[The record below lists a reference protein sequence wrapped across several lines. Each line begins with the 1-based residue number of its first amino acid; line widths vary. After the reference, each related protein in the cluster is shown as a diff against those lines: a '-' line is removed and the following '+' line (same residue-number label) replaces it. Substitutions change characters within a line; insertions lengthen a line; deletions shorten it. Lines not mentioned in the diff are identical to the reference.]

1 MTKKIVLFADGTG
14 NAFTEQESSV
24 WRLYQALDAADPDIE
39 AHYIP
44 GVGTSKIWVVATIDA
59 ATGFGVPA
67 NVRKLYRFL
76 CWNWNAGAEVYLFG
90 FSRGSFTIRTLA
102 AMIASQGLAPTETD
116 GRAVS
121 HAEMNRNVMGA
132 WRAYREHSA
141 PFEWSKMSPLVWA
154 ARRLRDVFVRLSRRL
169 AGAPLHPEALAQRDR
184 AQPERKQIS
193 LAFMGLFDTVEAFG
207 VPFEELRKAVDY
219 ALWPIS
225 FRNHRLACGVRVARH
240 ALSLDDERTTF
251 HPLRMDQS
259 PRPKHDPCRQPAT
272 DIGEVWFSGVHSDVG
287 GGYPDGRASFAP
299 LLWMAGEAR
308 DQGLDF
314 RAGPLDQWRQQV
326 SPTAPLHDSRAGLS
340 VYYRYSPRKI
350 GTGVADGGPPVVHHS
365 VVERI
370 VSGCDGYAPL
380 VLPRHIKILLP
391 SRDVVDC
398 PVSPRQAH
406 ALAAAAAETRD
417 ALTDALKLEV
427 PPEKFM
433 RRVSDLVWR
442 RRVVYFLLVF
452 ATLWF
457 VAQPALNSGVSDGG
471 SSPSAG
477 GMLQYLDGSFAAMA
491 RSTFGAVAPIMPA
504 VVKPWFD
511 FLARHPLRGA
521 LDLGFILFF
530 YLRSGSLRDRI
541 RDYAHDAWFSRQ
553 KAVPESEFAGGET
566 WIRRFRKS
574 RIVNRLANFATQRVF
589 FALGVFAIYLAAA
602 TFFSRASVNA
612 LNAAGAI
619 CRPASLGPGLAL
631 KDGATTI
638 VRGFTPASPCFDTG
652 VEVISGATYLIKI
665 KQTEPFADQTVY
677 APPAG
682 FKACGWAFRAGL
694 PFRRWWRADWF
705 APIAQ
710 IGERAAAE
718 FPLTPINGVLP
729 RPFTSASDRI
739 EVDKRLALD
748 EPYTA
753 APGADRARR
762 ELLAM
767 QAGENTF
774 IARFAAPARGRLY
787 VYVNDLLPAFLWLK
801 FTTFYDNNAG
811 RADITITREACCG
824 SDGGK

>member
-14 NAFTEQESSV
+14 NAFTEQESNV

-39 AHYIP
+39 THYIP
-44 GVGTSKIWVVATIDA
+44 GVGTSKIWLVAMIDA

-102 AMIASQGLAPTETD
+102 AMIASQGLMPSKIGD
-116 GRAVS
+116 GAVS
-121 HAEMNRNVMGA
+121 HAEMDRNVMGA
-132 WRAYREHSA
+132 WRAYRERSA
-141 PFEWSKMSPLVWA
+141 PFEWTKMSPLVWLT
-154 ARRLRDVFVRLSRRL
+154 RRLRDFLIRASRRL
-169 AGAPLHPEALAQRDR
+169 AGAPLHSEVLVERDR
-184 AQPERKQIS
+184 AQPERKEIS

-207 VPFEELRKAVDY
+207 VPIEELRRAVDY

-225 FRNHRLACGVRVARH
+225 FRNHRIACGVRVARH

-259 PRPKHDPCRQPAT
+259 PRPKHDPCGQPAT
-272 DIGEVWFSGVHSDVG
+272 DIREVWFSGVHSDVG
-287 GGYPDGRASFAP
+287 GGYPDGGASFAP

-314 RAGPLDQWRQQV
+314 RAGPLEEWSQQV

-340 VYYRYSPRKI
+340 VYYRYGPRKI

-391 SRDVVDC
+391 SRDVVEC
-398 PVSPRQAH
+398 PVPPKQAR
-406 ALAAAAAETRD
+406 AFVAAAAETRD

-433 RRVSDLVWR
+433 SRVRDLIWR

-457 VAQPALNSGVSDGG
+457 VALPALNFDVSDGG

-477 GMLQYLDGSFAAMA
+477 GMLQSLDGSFAAMA

-504 VVKPWFD
+504 AVKPWFD
-511 FLARHPLRGA
+511 FLAQHPFSGA
-521 LDLGFILFF
+521 ISLGVILSF
-530 YLRSGSLRDRI
+530 YLRSCALRDRI
-541 RDYAHDAWFSRQ
+541 RDYAHDAWFSTR

-566 WIRRFRKS
+566 WTRRFRKS

-602 TFFSRASVNA
+602 TFISRASVNA

-619 CRPASLGPGLAL
+619 CRPVSPGPGLAL

-652 VEVISGATYLIKI
+652 VEVTSGATYLIKI

-729 RPFTSASDRI
+729 RPSTSARDRI
-739 EVDKRLALD
+739 EVEKRLALD

-753 APGADRARR
+753 APGADRARQ

-767 QAGENTF
+767 QAGEDTF
-774 IARFAAPARGRLY
+774 VARFAAPARGRLY
-787 VYVNDLLPAFLWLK
+787 VYVNDVLPAFLGLK
-801 FTTFYDNNAG
+801 FTAFYENNAG
-811 RADITITREACCG
+811 RADIAITREPCCG
-824 SDGGK
+824 ADGGK

>member
-14 NAFTEQESSV
+14 NAFTEQESNV

-44 GVGTSKIWVVATIDA
+44 GVGTSKIWLVAMLDA

-76 CWNWNAGAEVYLFG
+76 CWNWKEGAEVYLFG

-102 AMIASQGLAPTETD
+102 AMIASQGLMPSQIGAV
-116 GRAVS
+116 AVS
-121 HAEMNRNVMGA
+121 HAAMNRNVMGA

-141 PFEWSKMSPLVWA
+141 PFAWTKTSPLVVLT
-154 ARRLRDVFVRLSRRL
+154 RRLRDFCVWTSRRL
-169 AGAPLHPEALAQRDR
+169 TGAPLHSEVLAERDR
-184 AQPERKQIS
+184 AQPERKEIS

-207 VPFEELRKAVDY
+207 VPFEELRRAVDY

-287 GGYPDGRASFAP
+287 GGYPDGGASFAP

-314 RAGPLDQWRQQV
+314 RADPLDAWSQQV

-340 VYYRYSPRKI
+340 AYYRYSPRKI
-350 GTGVADGGPPVVHHS
+350 GTGVADGGPPVVHIS

-391 SRDVVDC
+391 SGDVVDC
-398 PVSPRQAH
+398 PVPPQQAH
-406 ALAAAAAETRD
+406 ALAGASAETRD

-427 PPEKFM
+427 PSEKFM

-457 VAQPALNSGVSDGG
+457 VAQPALNVDVSDGG
-471 SSPSAG
+471 SSLSAG
-477 GMLQYLDGSFAAMA
+477 GTLERLDVFFGAMA
-491 RSTFGAVAPIMPA
+491 RSIFGAVAPVMPA

-511 FLARHPLRGA
+511 FLARHPFRGA
-521 LDLGFILFF
+521 LDLGLVLLF
-530 YLRSGSLRDRI
+530 YSRGGALRDRI
-541 RDYAHDAWFSRQ
+541 RDYAHDAWFCEN
-553 KAVPESEFAGGET
+553 KALPENEFAGDET
-566 WIRRFRKS
+566 WTRRFRTS

-602 TFFSRASVNA
+602 TFISRASVNA

-619 CRPASLGPGLAL
+619 CRPAGPGRGLAL

-652 VEVISGATYLIKI
+652 VDLVAGATYLIKI
-665 KQTEPFADQTVY
+665 EQTEPFADQTIY

-682 FKACGWAFRAGL
+682 FQASNWALRAGL

-705 APIAQ
+705 APVAQ

-729 RPFTSASDRI
+729 RAFTSARDRI
-739 EVDKRLALD
+739 EVDRRLALD

-753 APGADRARR
+753 APGADRARQ
-762 ELLAM
+762 ELLAI
-767 QAGENTF
+767 QAGDNTF
-774 IARFAAPARGRLY
+774 VARFAAPARGRLY
-787 VYVNDLLPAFLWLK
+787 VYVNDVLPALPWRT

-811 RADITITREACCG
+811 RADIAVTREPCCG
-824 SDGGK
+824 ADGGK